1 MGRDG
6 WAGEGSGVLRQRT
19 RTNNDVLD
27 QGQVERNNT
36 GPIKDL
42 GSVGLGGRPGTSG
55 SSASRTAGPDFTTL
69 QAGLKGFPCSRTSHP
84 HHNPRSRTIIISLF
98 PM

>member
-1 MGRDG
+1 MGREG

-36 GPIKDL
+36 GPVKDL
-42 GSVGLGGRPGTSG
+42 GSVGLGGRQETSG
-55 SSASRTAGPDFTTL
+55 SSTSRRAGPDFTTL

-84 HHNPRSRTIIISLF
+84 HRNPRSHTIIISLF